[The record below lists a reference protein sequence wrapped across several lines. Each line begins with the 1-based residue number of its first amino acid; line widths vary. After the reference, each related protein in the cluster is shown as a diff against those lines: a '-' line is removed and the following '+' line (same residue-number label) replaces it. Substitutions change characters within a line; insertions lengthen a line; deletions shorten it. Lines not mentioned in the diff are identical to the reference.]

1 MRLATRLVS
10 RRPLQRRFRVAGTC
24 RIRYRPGM
32 LGTNLKTSEQLLAG
46 AAMALTFAV
55 FFVIGLQLG
64 GHW

>member
-1 MRLATRLVS
+1 
-10 RRPLQRRFRVAGTC
+10 
-24 RIRYRPGM
+24 M

-46 AAMALTFAV
+46 AAMALKFAV